1 MVVWVEA
8 AILDDE
14 ALLKDKKFQ
23 KIKDKL
29 VTFKYVFSFSL
40 NLQHEI
46 RLLVYVICAFNLH
59 QPPINI
65 TKKTKHSTQTAR
77 YSYTFSLCLFEDQQR
92 KNNIFFR
99 RILIKRLFLSLSLS
113 FMFFFASNAEMAVMI

>member
-29 VTFKYVFSFSL
+29 VTFKYV
-40 NLQHEI
+40 
-46 RLLVYVICAFNLH
+46 
-59 QPPINI
+59 
-65 TKKTKHSTQTAR
+65 
-77 YSYTFSLCLFEDQQR
+77 
-92 KNNIFFR
+92 
-99 RILIKRLFLSLSLS
+99 LI
-113 FMFFFASNAEMAVMI
+113 

>member
-29 VTFKYVFSFSL
+29 VTFKYVRWHFGQDR
-40 NLQHEI
+40 N
-46 RLLVYVICAFNLH
+46 
-59 QPPINI
+59 
-65 TKKTKHSTQTAR
+65 
-77 YSYTFSLCLFEDQQR
+77 D
-92 KNNIFFR
+92 
-99 RILIKRLFLSLSLS
+99 
-113 FMFFFASNAEMAVMI
+113 

>member
-29 VTFKYVFSFSL
+29 VTFKYVYHCPV
-40 NLQHEI
+40 N
-46 RLLVYVICAFNLH
+46 
-59 QPPINI
+59 
-65 TKKTKHSTQTAR
+65 
-77 YSYTFSLCLFEDQQR
+77 
-92 KNNIFFR
+92 
-99 RILIKRLFLSLSLS
+99 
-113 FMFFFASNAEMAVMI
+113 